1 MIATVKQISENAEK
15 YFSSVLKNNKELI
28 IGSTGGN
35 VVVVSETEW
44 NQLNETVRLLTD
56 KISLKSLLE
65 GYQARLDKSELQHYS
80 MEEVFH
86 DL

>member
-15 YFSSVLKNNKELI
+15 YFSNVLKNNSELI
-28 IGSTGGN
+28 IGSSGGN

-56 KISLKSLLE
+56 KISLKSLFD
-65 GYQARLDKSELQHYS
+65 GYQARLDNSEIRHYS
-80 MEEVFH
+80 IEEVFH